1 MTRLTRSLLSLT
13 ATAAILAPGCNDGW
27 KWSKDGNAGKSSSGS
42 GSWFGTKPGG
52 EEWTIECGIY
62 SHDDHRRT
70 AEDLAEG
77 LRALK
82 ELKPN
87 LVTVNSNDLRS
98 IIYYGT
104 YRLNRDQ
111 RNDMIVFSDE
121 INKDLRYIRS
131 LAPVNGQFPFLAAR
145 PVPKQTE
152 SKDPK
157 TGPPEW
163 NLANAKGVYTLQ
175 VGVTYN
181 TAGFNERIEAAVE
194 WVRDLRGR
202 GYEAYY
208 YHDTGRS
215 LVTVGLFDE
224 SAVAPSQDG
233 RPQYSDAVRALRA
246 KEEFSLNLENGM
258 KTFSIQDD
266 GTRAANPSFLVR
278 LPKSSAA
285 P

>member
-1 MTRLTRSLLSLT
+1 MNDLTRSLLALT
-13 ATAAILAPGCNDGW
+13 ATAAIFAPACNDGW
-27 KWSKDGNAGKSSSGS
+27 KWSKDGSAAKSSSPS
-42 GSWFGTKPGG
+42 SSWFGSKPGG

-62 SHDDHRRT
+62 SEEEHRRI
-70 AEDLAEG
+70 ADELAEG
-77 LRALK
+77 LRSLK

-87 LVTVNSNDLRS
+87 LVSVNNTDARS
-98 IIYYGT
+98 IVYYGV

-111 RNDMIVFSDE
+111 RSDMILFTDE
-121 INKDLRYIRS
+121 INKDLRFIRTLS
-131 LAPVNGQFPFLAAR
+131 PANGQFPFLAAR

-163 NLANAKGVYTLQ
+163 NLANANGVFTLQ

-181 TAGFNERIEAAVE
+181 TSGFNERIEAAVE

-202 GYEAYY
+202 GYEAFY

-215 LVTVGLFDE
+215 LVTVGLFGED
-224 SAVAPSQDG
+224 AVVPSQDG

-258 KTFSIQDD
+258 KTFSIQTD
-266 GTRAANPSFLVR
+266 GTRAPNPSFLVR
-278 LPKSSAA
+278 VPKANVA